1 MGALYNEDYDATDM
15 TETRL
20 LAIPLQAYVYR
31 TFSNVM
37 RSASEHLDDK
47 YAQEAHE
54 ESETIRAHWEAL
66 ETRYEVPDWSKEDFD
81 VSEGIT
87 NVDTAVR
94 LAESAERFVRQT
106 NLELSANQ
114 LLRLLHYRSMQERQ
128 WELETRSYLNDLINL
143 VEDPADQ
150 KRIDDVLMPWFAN
163 KPFMVE
169 LTTEELTQLRKKIED
184 AIKNTNVQK
193 SARQALKKYPLL
205 STFSSNG
212 SRRGRSNKHRVVH

>member
-1 MGALYNEDYDATDM
+1 
-15 TETRL
+15 
-20 LAIPLQAYVYR
+20 
-31 TFSNVM
+31 M